1 MQVPHMCAA
10 YLWFAQ
16 QISNRTKVSDT
27 TGDTTCTST
36 HPIKTNKH
44 HRVVAL
50 FCVNQTS
57 NQILIGGVKA
67 LRMLTLVGIFSALPR
82 LILPADHFTWLKQQI
97 FLSLP
102 HFIR

>member
-44 HRVVAL
+44 HRVGMLKTALGGGNAIKTNKYHRVVVL

-57 NQILIGGVKA
+57 NQILIGVSRR
-67 LRMLTLVGIFSALPR
+67 LECSHWQEYFLPY
-82 LILPADHFTWLKQQI
+82 PD
-97 FLSLP
+97 
-102 HFIR
+102 